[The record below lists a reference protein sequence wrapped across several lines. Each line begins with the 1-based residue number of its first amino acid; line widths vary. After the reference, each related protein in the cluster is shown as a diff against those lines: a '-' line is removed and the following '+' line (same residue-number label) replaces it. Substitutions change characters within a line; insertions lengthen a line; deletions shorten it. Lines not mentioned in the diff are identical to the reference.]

1 MASPLLPFERT
12 ESEKPDYYQE
22 LIDALDSQMDQIDN
36 EHIGV
41 GIYVMVNN
49 TPITTESMHTTV
61 TEAGIP
67 ITPRTLQD
75 VDFLTPTASPE
86 QRPRTQQFTGRR
98 RRFTSLFVD
107 LEGPANR
114 VLVFLSTNVPEIED
128 DGEDSDTTQ
137 PYDAVQT

>member
-1 MASPLLPFERT
+1 MASPQ
-12 ESEKPDYYQE
+12 SETPDYYNE
-22 LIDALDSQMDQIDN
+22 LMDTLYILINQLQDD
-36 EHIGV
+36 
-41 GIYVMVNN
+41 VMVNG

-114 VLVFLSTNVPEIED
+114 VLVLLSTNVPEIED